1 VPETPH
7 QGEVWRVRLDPGIGA
22 EMGKTRPCV
31 VLSSPE
37 VGRLPL
43 CIIVPITDWKD
54 SFAAYSWMTRLDPT
68 TASGLTKSSG
78 ADGFQVRSVSPL
90 RFVEKLGELGPDILK
105 EIEATVHL
113 AIETP

>member
-1 VPETPH
+1 MPEKPK

-22 EMGKTRPCV
+22 EIGKTRPCV
-31 VLSSPE
+31 VVSSPD

-54 SFAAYSWMTRLDPT
+54 SFAAYSWMTRLDPD
-68 TASGLTKSSG
+68 AENGLRKPSG

-90 RFVEKLGELGPDILK
+90 RFAEKLGEVRLDVLK